1 MHGKNTNRWI
11 MLMYQLPTKPSNLR
25 VKVWRRIQK
34 LGAIGI
40 RNSAYVLPNQKSCV
54 EDFQWLKYEIVS
66 MGGEASVFSA
76 DSLDNVEDKEI
87 EQLFRDAR
95 DSDYESILEVCKEL
109 SDLLDS
115 DVE

>member
-1 MHGKNTNRWI
+1 MLGENMDRWI

-25 VKVWRRIQK
+25 VKIWRRIQK

-54 EDFQWLKYEIVS
+54 EDFQWLKHEIGG

-76 DSLDNVEDKEI
+76 N
-87 EQLFRDAR
+87 
-95 DSDYESILEVCKEL
+95 
-109 SDLLDS
+109 
-115 DVE
+115 